1 MHLTYIRKLLNN
13 IRKLLLVPFI
23 NVILI
28 IQISIPHTHFI
39 SLYPYPPPSIPKL
52 TDKQGVVSTLHH
64 LSGLTHHTVK
74 QLVHAPIVRIVFTI
88 HLMTLPVSNIR
99 IPLHVL
105 YQIPPLFLVRLRL
118 ALLYT
123 FPQDIVLL
131 PLSYLV
137 FTLFRARIQRI
148 AALARLVGPVRVLHF
163 VYLLRRFSHLV
174 GFHR

>member
-74 QLVHAPIVRIVFTI
+74 QLVHAPIVRIVFPI
-88 HLMTLPVSNIR
+88 HLVALSVANIR

-105 YQIPPLFLVRLRL
+105 NQIPALFFVRFRFAFLPS
-118 ALLYT
+118 
-123 FPQDIVLL
+123 FPQDIE
-131 PLSYLV
+131 
-137 FTLFRARIQRI
+137 F
-148 AALARLVGPVRVLHF
+148 LAV
-163 VYLLRRFSHLV
+163 S
-174 GFHR
+174 